1 MLIVCPKCETSYEVK
16 PESLGETGRK
26 VRCAKCQEVWFAS
39 RPPSDDDAFEAAF
52 EEIGGAAF
60 DEGAAALKSAARPA
74 AAQPRTEEDAAG
86 DWGVPDF
93 APNSPSPPLAPTNDE
108 MPAFEAA
115 TALDAEPPPRR
126 DIESAAAVQSAPA
139 RRRRGSRPELQ
150 AVPII
155 IAVEIVLILAILIWR
170 TDVVRMM
177 PQTASFFRMFGL
189 SVNLRGLAFSNVHLA
204 KDEQN
209 GVRVLTVEGEI
220 QNTTRSTAAVPRLRF
235 ALRNA
240 AKAELVSWTAPP
252 EQTSLGPGQMLEFR
266 SRLAAPPSDVSDI
279 TVRFLNRADLTD
291 QSR

>member
-1 MLIVCPKCETSYEVK
+1 MLIACPNCQTTYEVK
-16 PESLGETGRK
+16 PEFLGDAGRK
-26 VRCAKCQEVWFAS
+26 VRCAKCQEIWFAA
-39 RPPSDDDAFEAAF
+39 RPPPEDDAFEAAF
-52 EEIGGAAF
+52 EEIAGAAF
-60 DEGAAALKSAARPA
+60 EDIAGAALKSATRPSA
-74 AAQPRTEEDAAG
+74 EPRADDAAG
-86 DWGVPDF
+86 DWGIPDF
-93 APNSPSPPLAPTNDE
+93 APNSPSPPLAPTHE
-108 MPAFEAA
+108 ETPAVKAA
-115 TALDAEPPPRR
+115 PALAADPPPRR
-126 DIESAAAVQSAPA
+126 DIESVAAGRSAPA
-139 RRRRGSRPELQ
+139 RSRRGSRLQ
-150 AVPII
+150 LRAVPII

-177 PQTASFFRMFGL
+177 PQTASFFRMIGL
-189 SVNLRGLAFSNVHLA
+189 AVNLRGLALSNVHLA

-240 AKAELVSWTAPP
+240 ARAELVSWTAPP
-252 EQTSLGPGQMLEFR
+252 EQASLGPGQTLEFR

>member
-1 MLIVCPKCETSYEVK
+1 MLIACPKCETSYEVK
-16 PESLGETGRK
+16 PETLGEAGRK
-26 VRCAKCQEVWFAS
+26 VRCANCQEVWFAA

-52 EEIGGAAF
+52 EDIAGAAF
-60 DEGAAALKSAARPA
+60 DDGAALKAAARPA
-74 AAQPRTEEDAAG
+74 ASPRTEEDAAG

-93 APNSPSPPLAPTNDE
+93 TPNSASPPLAPTNDE
-108 MPAFEAA
+108 MPAFDAA
-115 TALDAEPPPRR
+115 KALDAEPPPRR
-126 DIESAAAVQSAPA
+126 DIESAAAEHSAPA
-139 RRRRGSRPELQ
+139 RRRRGAGPELQ

-155 IAVEIVLILAILIWR
+155 IAVEIVLILSIVIWR

-177 PQTASFFRMFGL
+177 PQTASFFRMIGL
-189 SVNLRGLAFSNVHLA
+189 AVNLRGLAFSDVHLA

-240 AKAELVSWTAPP
+240 AKAELVSWTAPL
-252 EQTSLGPGQMLEFR
+252 EQASLRPGQMLEFR